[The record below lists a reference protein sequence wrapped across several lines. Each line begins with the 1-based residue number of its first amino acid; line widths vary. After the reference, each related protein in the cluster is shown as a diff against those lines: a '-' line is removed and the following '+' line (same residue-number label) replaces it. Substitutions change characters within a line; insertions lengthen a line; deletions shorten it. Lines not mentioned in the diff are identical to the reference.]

1 MQIVRPE
8 YCDKYSIFT
17 SYDPSGS
24 RHIPPV
30 VLMTPLARLCVTRIG
45 SEYEDKN
52 KFLNPNQLS
61 TPCTP

>member
-1 MQIVRPE
+1 MQIVSPE

-17 SYDPSGS
+17 SHNPSGS
-24 RHIPPV
+24 RPIPLV

-52 KFLNPNQLS
+52 RFLSPDQLS
-61 TPCTP
+61 TPCMP